1 MSHRHQHQQLRPK
14 PDNLGGGGVVGKE
27 ERKIGKC
34 TYINTLIK
42 EKKESKVLYSNQ
54 FTQRHKRY
62 ESLASIFLLLLLLVL
77 HPSASLAAVTKL
89 PKTNCVLAKFNCM
102 HISSIDR
109 PLDYVNIK

>member
-1 MSHRHQHQQLRPK
+1 MSHSHQRHQLRPK

-62 ESLASIFLLLLLLVL
+62 ESLASIFLLLLLLL
-77 HPSASLAAVTKL
+77 HPLASVAAVTKNPN
-89 PKTNCVLAKFNCM
+89 PKTN
-102 HISSIDR
+102 IYSSIDR
-109 PLDYVNIK
+109 PPDMLNH